1 MSIRRES
8 WKEALLIITLGRASI
23 TNVPR
28 GDLAGS
34 QTCHPEGMADRA
46 RALPEN
52 VEGPIFV
59 DATCIDC
66 DTCRQLA
73 PTVFG
78 ETGEFSFVKLQPHDP
93 AEELAALRALVACPT
108 GSIGTA
114 GKERVGEA
122 VASFPMPLDDGVS
135 YCGFNS
141 PKSFGGNSYFLEHPD
156 GNWLI
161 DAPRYVE
168 HLVRRF
174 AERGGIRYIFL
185 THRDDVADA
194 RKYAKRFGAER
205 IIHRLELSAQPDA
218 ERVVDGTS
226 PVELAPGFLAI
237 PTPGHTRGHCVL
249 LAAERFLFSGDHIW
263 WSRNS
268 QRLTASG
275 SVCWYSWERQVES
288 VALLEGFRFEWVL
301 PGHGERAHFS
311 AEEMQRQVRRLI
323 DATV

>member
-1 MSIRRES
+1 
-8 WKEALLIITLGRASI
+8 
-23 TNVPR
+23 
-28 GDLAGS
+28 
-34 QTCHPEGMADRA
+34 MADRA

-52 VEGPIFV
+52 VGGPIFV

-78 ETGEFSFVKLQPHDP
+78 ETGDFSFVKLQPRKPD
-93 AEELAALRALVACPT
+93 EQLAALSALVACPT

-114 GKERVGEA
+114 DKRRVAEA
-122 VASFPMPLDDGVS
+122 VAAFPMPLADGVF

-141 PKSFGGNSYFLEHPD
+141 PKSFGGSSYFLENSG

-174 AERGGIRYIFL
+174 EEQGGIRYIFL

-194 RKYAKRFGAER
+194 DKYAKRFRADR

-218 ERVVDGTS
+218 ERVIDGIA
-226 PVELAPGFLAI
+226 PFDLAPGFLAI
-237 PTPGHTRGHCVL
+237 PTPGHTLGHCAL
-249 LAAERFLFSGDHIW
+249 LARERFFFSRDHIW
-263 WSRNS
+263 WSRNRGGEICLACALRS
-268 QRLTASG
+268 CIGMANTTSSILAPETVRSLMARQWSAKCCTPFRPGRRFGSAHIGWCLTTS
-275 SVCWYSWERQVES
+275 
-288 VALLEGFRFEWVL
+288 
-301 PGHGERAHFS
+301 
-311 AEEMQRQVRRLI
+311 
-323 DATV
+323 